1 MRPGLN
7 SAVAALGGLVALATA
22 ALAALALAVPAA
34 AAIAAPAAPQDHP
47 VALVGARIHTAAG
60 PAIDNGTIVFQDGV
74 ITALGADVAPPGD
87 AEVVDLSGMV
97 NRRAGG
103 VGAGCHDH
111 PVALVG
117 ARIHTAAGP
126 AIDNGTIVFQDGVIT
141 ALGAD
146 VAPPGDAEV
155 VDLSDSRDLNEFPT
169 RFGPQHRIRDV
180 LSPDDAF
187 WKDAVEGGVTTVV
200 TGPGSGE
207 VSSGQAIVIK
217 TWGESIDERIVKER
231 GGLKIAMGRKRPDQ
245 SPTTSMA
252 VTALLRAKFIEAQEY
267 DAKWAAWEEG
277 GREGPAPARDLGM
290 EALVRVLNGED
301 RIRSHVHSAHD
312 ILSIIRLS
320 QEFDFGLTIHH
331 STEAYKVADDIAAAG
346 IDVVGLPLFTRVA
359 LSDEVMATGTVMNEK
374 GVRFAFHTDDPVVGS
389 KWQRGNAG
397 LGIRYGMTEEQA
409 LEAVTINPAA
419 IAGVEDRV
427 GSLGVGKDA
436 DIVVLSGT
444 WYEVS
449 SLVTRVYVDGRVAYD
464 REGEGS

>member
-1 MRPGLN
+1 MQFTQWKAELTHG
-7 SAVAALGGLVALATA
+7 
-22 ALAALALAVPAA
+22 ALAVLVGGFAASAA
-34 AAIAAPAAPQDHP
+34 ASAARAQDAP

-60 PAIDNGTIVFQDGV
+60 PAIENGTIVFAGGV
-74 ITALGADVAPPGD
+74 ITALGADVSPPGD
-87 AEVVDLSGMV
+87 AEVVDVSGMV
-97 NRRAGG
+97 VMPGMLDNHSHI
-103 VGAGCHDH
+103 GA
-111 PVALVG
+111 
-117 ARIHTAAGP
+117 
-126 AIDNGTIVFQDGVIT
+126 
-141 ALGAD
+141 
-146 VAPPGDAEV
+146 
-155 VDLSDSRDLNEFPT
+155 DSRDLNEFPI

-187 WKDAVEGGVTTVV
+187 WKGAVKGGVTTVV

-217 TWGESIDERIVKER
+217 TWGESIDERVVKER

-267 DAKWAAWEEG
+267 QARWDAWEEG
-277 GREGPAPARDLGM
+277 GRDGPAPPRDLAM
-290 EALVRVLNGED
+290 EAVVRVLSGED
-301 RIRSHVHSAHD
+301 RIRSHVHQAHD
-312 ILSIIRLS
+312 ILAIIRLS

-331 STEAYKVADDIAAAG
+331 STEAYKVADDIADAG

-359 LSDEVMATGTVMNEK
+359 LADEVMATGTVMNEK

-397 LGIRYGMTEEQA
+397 LGIRYGMTEQDA

-427 GSLGVGKDA
+427 GSLEVGKDA
-436 DIVVLSGT
+436 DIVVLNGT

-449 SLVTRVYVDGRVAYD
+449 TLVTRVYVEGQVAYD
-464 REGEGS
+464 REGEGP

>member
-1 MRPGLN
+1 MRRGLS
-7 SAVAALGGLVALATA
+7 SAVAALGGLVALATT
-22 ALAALALAVPAA
+22 ALAALALAAPASA
-34 AAIAAPAAPQDHP
+34 ASAAPAAPASPALAAATPQDHP

-60 PAIDNGTIVFQDGV
+60 PAIENGTIVFRDGV
-74 ITALGADVAPPGD
+74 ITALGTNISLPDD

-97 NRRAGG
+97 IMPGMLDNHSHI
-103 VGAGCHDH
+103 GA
-111 PVALVG
+111 
-117 ARIHTAAGP
+117 
-126 AIDNGTIVFQDGVIT
+126 
-141 ALGAD
+141 
-146 VAPPGDAEV
+146 
-155 VDLSDSRDLNEFPT
+155 DSRDLNEFPT

-187 WKDAVEGGVTTVV
+187 WKDAVQGGVTTVV

-217 TWGESIDERIVKER
+217 TWGESIDERVVKER

-267 DAKWAAWEEG
+267 EAKWAAWEEG

-301 RIRSHVHSAHD
+301 RVRSHVHSAHD

-397 LGIRYGMTEEQA
+397 LGIRYGMTEQQA
-409 LEAVTINPAA
+409 LDAVTINPAA

-427 GSLGVGKDA
+427 GSLEVGKDA

-449 SLVTRVYVDGRVAYD
+449 SLVTRVYVDGRTAYD

>member
-1 MRPGLN
+1 MRRGLN
-7 SAVAALGGLVALATA
+7 SAVGALGGLVAPATA
-22 ALAALALAVPAA
+22 ALAALALAVPAS
-34 AAIAAPAAPQDHP
+34 AAIAAPQDQP

-60 PAIDNGTIVFQDGV
+60 AAIESGTIVFRDGV
-74 ITALGADVAPPGD
+74 ITALGANISPPGD

-97 NRRAGG
+97 IMPGMLDNHSHI
-103 VGAGCHDH
+103 GA
-111 PVALVG
+111 
-117 ARIHTAAGP
+117 
-126 AIDNGTIVFQDGVIT
+126 
-141 ALGAD
+141 
-146 VAPPGDAEV
+146 
-155 VDLSDSRDLNEFPT
+155 DSRDLNEFPT

-217 TWGESIDERIVKER
+217 TWGESIDERVVKER

-267 DAKWAAWEEG
+267 QAKWVAWEEG
-277 GREGPAPARDLGM
+277 GREGPAPARDLAM

-301 RIRSHVHSAHD
+301 RIRSHVHNAHD

-331 STEAYKVADDIAAAG
+331 STEAYKVADDIAEAG

-397 LGIRYGMTEEQA
+397 LGIRYGMTEQQA

-427 GSLGVGKDA
+427 GSLEVGKDA

-449 SLVTRVYVDGRVAYD
+449 SLVTRVYVDGRLAYD
-464 REGEGS
+464 REGEGP

>member
-1 MRPGLN
+1 MRRGLN
-7 SAVAALGGLVALATA
+7 SAVGALGGPVAPATA
-22 ALAALALAVPAA
+22 ALAALALAVPADA
-34 AAIAAPAAPQDHP
+34 AMTAATAIAAPAAAAAIPAIAAPQDQP

-60 PAIDNGTIVFQDGV
+60 AAIESGTIVFRDGV
-74 ITALGADVAPPGD
+74 ITALGANISPPGD

-97 NRRAGG
+97 IMPGMLDNHSHI
-103 VGAGCHDH
+103 GA
-111 PVALVG
+111 
-117 ARIHTAAGP
+117 
-126 AIDNGTIVFQDGVIT
+126 
-141 ALGAD
+141 
-146 VAPPGDAEV
+146 
-155 VDLSDSRDLNEFPT
+155 DSRDLNEFPT

-217 TWGESIDERIVKER
+217 TWGESIDERVVKER

-267 DAKWAAWEEG
+267 QAKWVAWEEG
-277 GREGPAPARDLGM
+277 GREGAAPPRDLAM

-301 RIRSHVHSAHD
+301 RIRSHVHNAHD

-331 STEAYKVADDIAAAG
+331 STEAYKVADDIAEAG

-397 LGIRYGMTEEQA
+397 LGIRYGMTEQQA

-427 GSLGVGKDA
+427 GSLEVGKDA

-449 SLVTRVYVDGRVAYD
+449 SLVTRVYVDGRLAYD
-464 REGEGS
+464 REGEGP

>member
-1 MRPGLN
+1 MRRGLN
-7 SAVAALGGLVALATA
+7 SAVGALGGPVAPATA
-22 ALAALALAVPAA
+22 ALAALALAVPADAAMTAATAIAAPAAA
-34 AAIAAPAAPQDHP
+34 AAIAAPQDQP

-60 PAIDNGTIVFQDGV
+60 AAIESGTIVFRDGV
-74 ITALGADVAPPGD
+74 ITALGANISPPGD

-97 NRRAGG
+97 IMPGMLDNHSHI
-103 VGAGCHDH
+103 GA
-111 PVALVG
+111 
-117 ARIHTAAGP
+117 
-126 AIDNGTIVFQDGVIT
+126 
-141 ALGAD
+141 
-146 VAPPGDAEV
+146 
-155 VDLSDSRDLNEFPT
+155 DSRDLNEFPT

-217 TWGESIDERIVKER
+217 TWGESIDERVVKER

-267 DAKWAAWEEG
+267 QAKWVAWEEG
-277 GREGPAPARDLGM
+277 GREGPAPARDLAM

-301 RIRSHVHSAHD
+301 RIRSHVHNAHD

-331 STEAYKVADDIAAAG
+331 STEAYKVADDIAEAG

-397 LGIRYGMTEEQA
+397 LGIRYGMTEQQA

-427 GSLGVGKDA
+427 GSLEVGKDA

-449 SLVTRVYVDGRVAYD
+449 SLVTRVYVDGRLAYD
-464 REGEGS
+464 REGDGP

>member
-1 MRPGLN
+1 MQFTQWKAELTHG
-7 SAVAALGGLVALATA
+7 
-22 ALAALALAVPAA
+22 ALAVLVGGLAA
-34 AAIAAPAAPQDHP
+34 AAAASGARAQDAT

-60 PAIDNGTIVFQDGV
+60 PAIENGTIVFAGGV
-74 ITALGADVAPPGD
+74 ITALGADVSPPGD
-87 AEVVDLSGMV
+87 AEVVDVSGMV
-97 NRRAGG
+97 VMPGMLDNHSHI
-103 VGAGCHDH
+103 GA
-111 PVALVG
+111 
-117 ARIHTAAGP
+117 
-126 AIDNGTIVFQDGVIT
+126 
-141 ALGAD
+141 
-146 VAPPGDAEV
+146 
-155 VDLSDSRDLNEFPT
+155 DSRDLNEFPI

-187 WKDAVEGGVTTVV
+187 WKGAVKGGVTTVV

-217 TWGESIDERIVKER
+217 TWGESIDERVVKER

-267 DAKWAAWEEG
+267 QAKRDAWEEG
-277 GREGPAPARDLGM
+277 GRDGPAPPRDLAM
-290 EALVRVLNGED
+290 EAVMRVLNGED
-301 RIRSHVHSAHD
+301 RIRSHVHQAHD
-312 ILSIIRLS
+312 ILAIIRLS

-331 STEAYKVADDIAAAG
+331 STEAYKVADDIAEAG
-346 IDVVGLPLFTRVA
+346 IDVVGMPLFTRVA
-359 LSDEVMATGTVMNEK
+359 LADEVMATGTVMNEK

-397 LGIRYGMTEEQA
+397 LGIRYGMTEQDA

-427 GSLGVGKDA
+427 GSLEVGKDA
-436 DIVVLSGT
+436 DIVVLNGT

-449 SLVTRVYVDGRVAYD
+449 TLVTRVYVDGQVAYD
-464 REGEGS
+464 REGEGP

>member
-1 MRPGLN
+1 MRFTKCNVGLT
-7 SAVAALGGLVALATA
+7 VGGVALA
-22 ALAALALAVPAA
+22 VFAA
-34 AAIAAPAAPQDHP
+34 APTPAAPQATP

-60 PAIDNGTIVFQDGV
+60 PAIENGTIVFSGGV
-74 ITALGADVAPPGD
+74 ITAIGADVSPPTG
-87 AEVVDLSGMV
+87 AEVVDVSGMV
-97 NRRAGG
+97 IMPGM
-103 VGAGCHDH
+103 
-111 PVALVG
+111 L
-117 ARIHTAAGP
+117 
-126 AIDNGTIVFQDGVIT
+126 DNHSHI
-141 ALGAD
+141 GAD
-146 VAPPGDAEV
+146 TG
-155 VDLSDSRDLNEFPT
+155 DLNEFPT

-187 WKDAVEGGVTTVV
+187 WKGAVKGGVTTVV

-217 TWGESIDERIVKER
+217 TWGASIEDRIVRER

-267 DAKWAAWEEG
+267 QARRDAWEEG
-277 GREGPAPARDLGM
+277 GQEGPVPPRDLAM
-290 EALVRVLNGED
+290 EAVVRVLTGED
-301 RIRSHVHSAHD
+301 RIRSHVHQAHD

-331 STEAYKVADDIAAAG
+331 STEAYKVADDIAEAG
-346 IDVVGLPLFTRVA
+346 IDVVGMPLFTRIA
-359 LSDEVMATGTVMNEK
+359 ISDEVMATGTVMNEM

-397 LGIRYGMTEEQA
+397 LGIRYGMTEQDA
-409 LEAVTINPAA
+409 LEAVTSNPAA

-427 GSLGVGKDA
+427 GSLEVGKDA
-436 DIVVLSGT
+436 DIIVLNGT

-449 SLVTRVYVDGRVAYD
+449 TLVTHVYVDGQLAYD
-464 REGEGS
+464 REGEGQ

>member
-1 MRPGLN
+1 MRRGLN
-7 SAVAALGGLVALATA
+7 SAVGALGGPVAPATA

-34 AAIAAPAAPQDHP
+34 AAITAATAIAAPAAAAAIAAPAASAAIGAPQDQP

-60 PAIDNGTIVFQDGV
+60 AAIESGTIVFRDGV
-74 ITALGADVAPPGD
+74 ITALGANISPPGD

-97 NRRAGG
+97 IMPGMLDNHSHI
-103 VGAGCHDH
+103 GA
-111 PVALVG
+111 
-117 ARIHTAAGP
+117 
-126 AIDNGTIVFQDGVIT
+126 
-141 ALGAD
+141 
-146 VAPPGDAEV
+146 
-155 VDLSDSRDLNEFPT
+155 DSRDLNEFPT

-217 TWGESIDERIVKER
+217 TWGESIDERVVKER

-267 DAKWAAWEEG
+267 QAKWVAWEEG
-277 GREGPAPARDLGM
+277 GREGPAPARDLAM

-301 RIRSHVHSAHD
+301 RIRSHVHNAHD

-331 STEAYKVADDIAAAG
+331 STEAYKVADDIAEAG

-397 LGIRYGMTEEQA
+397 LGIRYGMTEQQA

-427 GSLGVGKDA
+427 GSLEVGKDA

-449 SLVTRVYVDGRVAYD
+449 SLVTRVYVDGRLAYD
-464 REGEGS
+464 REGEGP

>member
-1 MRPGLN
+1 MRFPCCKPGLT
-7 SAVAALGGLVALATA
+7 LGAILVVFG
-22 ALAALALAVPAA
+22 AVPT
-34 AAIAAPAAPQDHP
+34 PAAPQATP

-60 PAIDNGTIVFQDGV
+60 PAIENGTIVFQDGV
-74 ITALGADVAPPGD
+74 ITALGADVSPPGD

-97 NRRAGG
+97 VMPGMLDNHSHI
-103 VGAGCHDH
+103 GA
-111 PVALVG
+111 
-117 ARIHTAAGP
+117 
-126 AIDNGTIVFQDGVIT
+126 
-141 ALGAD
+141 
-146 VAPPGDAEV
+146 
-155 VDLSDSRDLNEFPT
+155 DSRDLNEFPI

-187 WKDAVEGGVTTVV
+187 WKGAVKGGVTTVV

-217 TWGESIDERIVKER
+217 TWGESIDERVVKER

-267 DAKWAAWEEG
+267 QARWNAWEEG
-277 GREGPAPARDLGM
+277 GQESPAPPRDLAM
-290 EALVRVLNGED
+290 EAVARVLTGED
-301 RIRSHVHSAHD
+301 RIRSHVHMAHD
-312 ILSIIRLS
+312 ILAIIRLS

-331 STEAYKVADDIAAAG
+331 STEAYKVADDIAEAG

-359 LSDEVMATGTVMNEK
+359 LADEVMATGTVMNEK

-397 LGIRYGMTEEQA
+397 LGIRYGMTEQDA
-409 LEAVTINPAA
+409 LEAVTINAAA

-427 GSLGVGKDA
+427 GSLEVGKDA
-436 DIVVLSGT
+436 DIVVLNGT

-449 SLVTRVYVDGRVAYD
+449 TLVTRVYVDGLVAYD